1 MFLLFCYDMEN
12 ENQMTKNLHLE
23 HPEDEI
29 LSGNLQVLNWFTEP
43 GNLSVKMDGSPAIV
57 WGRDPATS
65 KFFVGTKSVFNKV
78 KIKINHSHEEIG
90 ANHEGEV
97 ADILHT
103 CFDNLP
109 RTNGIIQG
117 DFIGYG
123 GFDTFG
129 PNTITYKFDEVIT
142 QNIIIAPHTFYYG
155 GNDLREVIA
164 APLMKKLNSTQKCL
178 FVQPRAYIIHNQESF
193 SDVKEVC
200 DFARQMATTVQFAD
214 KKGAAHLKKTFNT
227 FIKNHA
233 VLDDNALSIFGNC
246 DINLIRLWKL
256 VKSIK
261 EDCLFL
267 CRNEGPKAYIGYDE
281 IDSEGYVMF
290 NKYGMYKLVNREVFS
305 YANFNIQKN

>member
-1 MFLLFCYDMEN
+1 MEN

-29 LSGNLQVLNWFTEP
+29 LSGNLQVLDWFTEP
-43 GNLSVKMDGSPAIV
+43 GSLSVKMDGSPAIV
-57 WGRDPATS
+57 WGRNPATD

-78 KIKINHSHEEIG
+78 KIKINHSHEEID

-103 CFDNLP
+103 CFDSLP

-123 GFDTFG
+123 GSDTFS
-129 PNTITYKFDEVIT
+129 PNTITYKFPKVIS

-155 GNDLREVIA
+155 GNDLREAIA
-164 APLMKKLNSTQKCL
+164 TPLIKKLNSTQNCL
-178 FVQPRAYIIHNQESF
+178 FVQPNAYIAHNQESF
-193 SDVKEVC
+193 SDVKEIC
-200 DFARQMATTVQFAD
+200 DFSRQMSTTCNFIQGKQLAEVKKAINSCIREQKEVQ
-214 KKGAAHLKKTFNT
+214 
-227 FIKNHA
+227 
-233 VLDDNALSIFGNC
+233 DNGFDC
-246 DINLIRLWKL
+246 DSNLIRLWKL

-305 YANFNIQKN
+305 HANFNIQKNWCK